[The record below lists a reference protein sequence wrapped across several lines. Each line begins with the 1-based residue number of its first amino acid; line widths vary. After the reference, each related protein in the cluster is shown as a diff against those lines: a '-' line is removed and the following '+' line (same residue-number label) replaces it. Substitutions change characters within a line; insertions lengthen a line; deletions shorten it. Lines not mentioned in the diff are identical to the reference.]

1 MLTDTQ
7 SKILHLLKEHPKT
20 WHQLHARFSDKTAM
34 NLALLHLSQSG
45 MIVFDKAEGV
55 YRVV

>member
-1 MLTDTQ
+1 MTDTESQ
-7 SKILHLLKEHPKT
+7 ILHLLQEHPKT